1 MSSLAEVYAKDLG
14 VKITKPFITDHYFPL
29 TSTKYVCID
38 FQTKVPSQQYEYWA
52 IVDKLLK
59 PYFLDQNIDTI
70 QIPDLITNKQKNFI
84 IKNSLG
90 YLGIYN
96 HFVNIADV
104 YEKPSVSI
112 LSHLYEKNV
121 NFFKKA
127 KIITPD
133 FSKIKPSFA
142 DQENIKRIDEIKPEQ
157 IAQSVL
163 DGLNIKEKIKFK
175 TVKAG
180 SNYKNN
186 VVEIKPNFFAHSDDL
201 VGKPI
206 NVRGDLH
213 FDLPNICN
221 WCSMCV
227 VNLYISDFF
236 DINVLKSMPNLK
248 QIVFQY
254 NKEHE
259 KFDLSSFFKN
269 LKNKKVNIIIQTKDP
284 EILSDLRLK
293 YFDYN
298 VILEKEFS
306 DTSNEIPDNC
316 KYLSNKKFI
325 SKAEVYASEFAAQEL
340 DKSDNFIYDDISK
353 LEIEN
358 FYIYEEK

>member
-112 LSHLYEKNV
+112 LSHLYEKND

-175 TVKAG
+175 
-180 SNYKNN
+180 
-186 VVEIKPNFFAHSDDL
+186 
-201 VGKPI
+201 
-206 NVRGDLH
+206 
-213 FDLPNICN
+213 
-221 WCSMCV
+221 
-227 VNLYISDFF
+227 
-236 DINVLKSMPNLK
+236 
-248 QIVFQY
+248 
-254 NKEHE
+254 
-259 KFDLSSFFKN
+259 
-269 LKNKKVNIIIQTKDP
+269 
-284 EILSDLRLK
+284 
-293 YFDYN
+293 
-298 VILEKEFS
+298 
-306 DTSNEIPDNC
+306 
-316 KYLSNKKFI
+316 
-325 SKAEVYASEFAAQEL
+325 
-340 DKSDNFIYDDISK
+340 K
-353 LEIEN
+353 LEIFLGLLMLVELHL
-358 FYIYEEK
+358 KVCVLKLLLKT